1 MLQPY
6 YLVAFTVIIFAITI
20 LQSLQQE
27 KILVYKFILSVL
39 YLFISIVLAVSGD
52 PLLNTNTMELT
63 YTIFT
68 VFVLVVFVWQLYVS
82 FKNATLKS
90 NHYELFV
97 KAIKNSKFNVYYIV
111 DQHEKIRDVSL
122 GFLQEISLEKEE
134 VIGKKLYQVLN
145 KSIRIKQ
152 IDGEEAT
159 NKTFQQWASEYKKTV
174 EPNQATIQDIA
185 FLNAMGETT
194 HFHLIVQPVYVLG
207 SYKGRIVVG
216 EKKTDLEMMAVEKEL
231 EQSNHELDSIRQ
243 KFIAIL
249 ELSEEGLY
257 SVDFKSQKIWMS
269 SFLTKLLQLGLDELD
284 IEAFKALIHADDL
297 EKRQL
302 LIHRLSEE
310 NPTYEMTYR
319 IKSKDAYIWI
329 REKGKKLFDD
339 TEHEIIMGVMTEVKT
354 KHFMASEI
362 QVLDEVKTY
371 HHVVPFLSK
380 RKLENKYFEVLYVSL
395 YNLSQINDR
404 YGRDVGNM
412 FISEY
417 VKQLKKTFI
426 TESGE
431 MFRMSG
437 SSFIVVITDPRKIEM
452 FESGLQTKGPFMDVQ
467 MNYGN
472 IQTELKVH
480 AVIMSHQYMKD
491 VDQTLLR
498 LRDTLRVLG
507 TSMRPEPVIR
517 LNE

>member
-159 NKTFQQWASEYKKTV
+159 NKTF
-174 EPNQATIQDIA
+174 
-185 FLNAMGETT
+185 
-194 HFHLIVQPVYVLG
+194 
-207 SYKGRIVVG
+207 
-216 EKKTDLEMMAVEKEL
+216 
-231 EQSNHELDSIRQ
+231 
-243 KFIAIL
+243 
-249 ELSEEGLY
+249 
-257 SVDFKSQKIWMS
+257 
-269 SFLTKLLQLGLDELD
+269 
-284 IEAFKALIHADDL
+284 
-297 EKRQL
+297 
-302 LIHRLSEE
+302 
-310 NPTYEMTYR
+310 
-319 IKSKDAYIWI
+319 
-329 REKGKKLFDD
+329 
-339 TEHEIIMGVMTEVKT
+339 
-354 KHFMASEI
+354 
-362 QVLDEVKTY
+362 
-371 HHVVPFLSK
+371 
-380 RKLENKYFEVLYVSL
+380 
-395 YNLSQINDR
+395 
-404 YGRDVGNM
+404 
-412 FISEY
+412 
-417 VKQLKKTFI
+417 
-426 TESGE
+426 
-431 MFRMSG
+431 
-437 SSFIVVITDPRKIEM
+437 
-452 FESGLQTKGPFMDVQ
+452 
-467 MNYGN
+467 
-472 IQTELKVH
+472 
-480 AVIMSHQYMKD
+480 
-491 VDQTLLR
+491 
-498 LRDTLRVLG
+498 
-507 TSMRPEPVIR
+507 
-517 LNE
+517 